1 MECAILGD
9 KRNPAADLVLQR
21 SKYVNGQ
28 LITPRLTAGEQLRMN
43 KNARTSS
50 ALVLL
55 GSILVNPATAWGQ
68 SDYGLAFVPGFS
80 GGYGTGYYGR
90 APYAPRYG
98 FLPWYGFVPD
108 YSYGYSY
115 PPTPV
120 IVAPVPP
127 PVYIQQPQPLPSPPE
142 ASGTYYWHY
151 CRDPEG
157 YYPYVRKCPGGWLRV
172 APQPTQ

>member
-1 MECAILGD
+1 MRYIGSYEEPCCRSSPATLEVC
-9 KRNPAADLVLQR
+9 KRSINHPQ
-21 SKYVNGQ
+21 VNC
-28 LITPRLTAGEQLRMN
+28 RTAVSMN
-43 KNARTSS
+43 KNARTSI

-80 GGYGTGYYGR
+80 GGYGSGYYGR

-98 FLPWYGFVPD
+98 FLPWDGFVPD

-115 PPTPV
+115 PPAPV
-120 IVAPVPP
+120 IAVPAPP
-127 PVYIQQPQPLPSPPE
+127 PVYIQQPQPLPSQPE
-142 ASGTYYWHY
+142 APSSYYWHY
-151 CRDPEG
+151 CREPEG

-172 APQPTQ
+172 APQAAQ

>member
-1 MECAILGD
+1 MRYIGSYEEPCCRSSPATLEVC
-9 KRNPAADLVLQR
+9 KRSINHPQ
-21 SKYVNGQ
+21 VNC
-28 LITPRLTAGEQLRMN
+28 RTAVSMN
-43 KNARTSS
+43 KNARTSI

-68 SDYGLAFVPGFS
+68 SDSGLAFVLGFL
-80 GGYGTGYYGR
+80 GGYGSGYYGR

-115 PPTPV
+115 PPAPV
-120 IVAPVPP
+120 IAVPAPP
-127 PVYIQQPQPLPSPPE
+127 PVYIQQPQPLPSQPE
-142 ASGTYYWHY
+142 APSSYYWHY
-151 CRDPEG
+151 CREPEG

-172 APQPTQ
+172 APQAAQ